1 MSPPGPARV
10 PGRELRWAVLIINLE
25 PVQGHEQGGERRALV
40 VSYEPFHLGGMLTV
54 CPITSVR
61 AEPRYPQEVAIGRGE
76 AGQTADGVILCH
88 QVRTLSVL
96 RAGNSIG
103 TVVGYLTDPVL
114 RAVVRRALATQLGL
128 DIGGLA
134 DGASDGAEFS

>member
-1 MSPPGPARV
+1 VPARQ
-10 PGRELRWAVLIINLE
+10 LRWAILILNFE

-54 CPITSVR
+54 CPITAAR
-61 AEPRYPQEVAIGRGE
+61 AEPKYPQEVAIGRGE
-76 AGQTADGVILCH
+76 AGQTADAVILCH

-96 RAGNSIG
+96 RAGRTIG
-103 TVVGYLTDPVL
+103 GVVGYVMDPGI
-114 RAVVRRALATQLGL
+114 RSRVRHALATQLGL

-134 DGASDGAEFS
+134 DGASDSAEFS